1 MFFLLRLKDKTALN
15 EPLKE
20 NGIIVFQS
28 GSLDL
33 KPSPNVGPTGIDNTS
48 INLLNS
54 QDDILLHISIRRLEN
69 AIVFNTR
76 PHNGGW
82 GNEERI
88 PLKGAFT
95 DRRDPTITV
104 YDHPDRLQIMFDY
117 KTVHYYNK
125 RIRDKVSKLSYQI
138 NQGQTPPFS
147 DVLAVNV
154 FYFGDI
160 MPRTD

>member
-1 MFFLLRLKDKTALN
+1 MFFLLNIKGKTTLN
-15 EPLKE
+15 EPLKP

-33 KPSPNVGPTGIDNTS
+33 KPSPNLGPTGIDNTA
-48 INLLNS
+48 INLLS
-54 QDDILLHISIRRLEN
+54 VKDDILLHISIRRREN
-69 AIVFNTR
+69 AIVFNTC
-76 PHNGGW
+76 PNGGGW
-82 GNEERI
+82 GQEERV

-104 YDHPDRLQIMFDY
+104 YDHPDRLQIMCDY

-125 RIRDKVSKLSYQI
+125 RIRDSVAKVSYGI
-138 NQGQTPPFS
+138 NEGQTPPFS